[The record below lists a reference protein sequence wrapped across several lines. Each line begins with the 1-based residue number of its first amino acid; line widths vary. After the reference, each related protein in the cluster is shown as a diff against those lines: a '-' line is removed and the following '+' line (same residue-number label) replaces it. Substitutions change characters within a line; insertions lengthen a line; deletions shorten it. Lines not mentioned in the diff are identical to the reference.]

1 MTERSTAGSRY
12 AAIGLGSLATGLLLL
27 MLLVYLLARLYEPVH
42 PAIGFLRA
50 FAEASVVGALADWFA
65 VVALF
70 RRPLGLPL
78 RHTAI
83 IPRNKDRIGAA
94 LGRFVEQNFLSP
106 ELVANRLE
114 GLKLGDR
121 LTRWLAQPEHAARVA
136 RQVADCLPPLLR
148 ALDNDTVR
156 HFLRDRIIGR
166 LRRFEAAP
174 LAGQALELLIAEG
187 RHRPLVDA
195 VLREAAA
202 LLREHE
208 PEIRERV
215 RTHTAWLWQKLSL
228 DERIS
233 DRIVAGAEDTLLEI
247 SADPDHPWRQRLDR
261 SVAQFATDLR
271 ESAAYRE
278 QGEAIKERLLQHP
291 LLQDY
296 LTGLWSE
303 ISQGLQ
309 DDLAGAD
316 SAIRSRLLEIFRLLA
331 EGLERDEALRAQL
344 DAWLREAIVA
354 TVSAQRHQVA
364 ELIASTVRQW
374 DGDTMAQKIEGQI
387 GADLQYIRINGTVIG
402 GLAGLALH
410 AFSLLAF

>member
-1 MTERSTAGSRY
+1 M
-12 AAIGLGSLATGLLLL
+12 
-27 MLLVYLLARLYEPVH
+27 
-42 PAIGFLRA
+42 
-50 FAEASVVGALADWFA
+50 AS
-65 VVALF
+65 
-70 RRPLGLPL
+70 
-78 RHTAI
+78 
-83 IPRNKDRIGAA
+83 
-94 LGRFVEQNFLSP
+94 
-106 ELVANRLE
+106 RLE

-195 VLREAAA
+195 VLREQ
-202 LLREHE
+202 E

-261 SVAQFATDLR
+261 SVAQFATDLC

-278 QGEAIKERLLQHP
+278 QGEVIKERLLLPP

-296 LTGLWSE
+296 LAGLWGE

-316 SAIRSRLLEIFRLLA
+316 SAIRSRSLEIFRLLA
-331 EGLERDEALRAQL
+331 EGLARDEALRAQL

-387 GADLQYIRINGTVIG
+387 GADLQFIRINGTVIG
-402 GLAGLALH
+402 GLAGLVLH
-410 AFSLLAF
+410 AVTLLAF